1 MKRDLVIT
9 TSLVIPEGEIHW
21 QFARS
26 GGPGGQNV
34 NKVNSKAILRWE
46 IHRNQTLP
54 AAALQ
59 RLKTAAENRI
69 NNDGDLILS
78 CDEYRDQPKNIARC
92 ESKLRALV
100 LQSLHTPRVRKATKP
115 TYSSTRRRLDSKKRT
130 AEKKA
135 GRKSPND

>member
-9 TSLVIPEGEIHW
+9 TSLIIPESEIHL

-46 IHRNQTLP
+46 ILRNQTLP
-54 AAALQ
+54 PAALDRLKIAAA
-59 RLKTAAENRI
+59 NRI
-69 NNDGDLILS
+69 TTEGDLILS

-92 ESKLRALV
+92 ESKLRSMI
-100 LQSLHTPRVRKATKP
+100 LQALHTPRVRKATKP
-115 TYSSTRRRLDSKKRT
+115 SYSSTRRRLDNKKRH

-135 GRKSPND
+135 GRRSPSD